1 MDRESARWERPGQQ
15 VTGRGSEPGSEPGRA
30 QSALELR
37 LVLASIGLVS
47 CGAGAGA
54 AAVAGWLIAAAVLS
68 ALAALALVDLVVV
81 ERRRQEHRLG
91 R

>member
-1 MDRESARWERPGQQ
+1 MEREGARRERDSERR
-15 VTGRGSEPGSEPGRA
+15 TDRGSESGSEPGRA

-37 LVLASIGLVS
+37 LVLASVGLVS

-81 ERRRQEHRLG
+81 QRRRQEHRLG